1 MAKNV
6 YKKQP
11 LSEEQIEEMQD
22 AVEEK
27 AEVTRNFFNS
37 LFSSEHFS
45 SKNFVE
51 FVPFIAF
58 VGFLAIVYIA
68 NRHYAENSV
77 RQIDRLSREVKEM
90 SWDYKS
96 LSAELMKE
104 STQTE
109 IAKKAEPLGLEERTA
124 PPRKIVLREG
134 SRQKNNERNN

>member
-1 MAKNV
+1 MAKRNA
-6 YKKQP
+6 YRKEP
-11 LSEEQIEEMQD
+11 LSEEQIEEMQE

-37 LFSSEHFS
+37 LFSSERFS
-45 SKNFVE
+45 SQNFVE

-68 NRHYAENSV
+68 NRHYAENTV

-109 IAKKAEPLGLEERTA
+109 IAKKAEPLGLEERTS
-124 PPRKIVLREG
+124 PPRKILIRNG
-134 SRQKNNERNN
+134 ERKMD